1 MEKQLTGSYL
11 NNTNNTIGVDF
22 VNELNKKTNATLLR
36 SGFSSEEEVI
46 VLAYENL
53 IKAKMNALPRAMER
67 PTYITYEEGAFA
79 VSGKSL
85 KQQQKNY
92 SKLSDSD
99 KAIVDA
105 LILKIFEV
113 KGVNM
118 TELFSRLGSDLV
130 TINGVE
136 YPYSDFVDIT
146 TEEVDGEEVQSSV
159 PSAAFVAAIQLA
171 TQIYNGL

>member
-1 MEKQLTGSYL
+1 MAKQLTGSYL
-11 NNTNNTIGVDF
+11 TVTTVAIDYVNELSKNSNNTIQRNSFTEG
-22 VNELNKKTNATLLR
+22 
-36 SGFSSEEEVI
+36 EEAI

-53 IKAKMNALPRAMER
+53 IKAKMNDLPRAMER
-67 PTYITYEEGAFA
+67 PIYITYEEGAFA

-113 KGVNM
+113 KDVNM
-118 TELFSRLGSDLV
+118 TELFSKLGSDLV

-136 YPYSDFVDIT
+136 YPFSDFNEEVET
-146 TEEVDGEEVQSSV
+146 EVDGEEVQSSV

>member
-11 NNTNNTIGVDF
+11 TSATVAIDYVNELSKNSNNTIQRNSFTEG
-22 VNELNKKTNATLLR
+22 
-36 SGFSSEEEVI
+36 EEAI

-67 PTYITYEEGAFA
+67 PIYINYKDASFA
-79 VSGKSL
+79 ISGERLPLQL
-85 KQQQKNY
+85 KKY
-92 SKLSDSD
+92 ADLSVER

-113 KGVNM
+113 KDVNM
-118 TELFSRLGSDLV
+118 TELFSKLGSDFV

-136 YPYSDFVDIT
+136 YPFSDFN
-146 TEEVDGEEVQSSV
+146 EEVETEVEGEVVISSV
-159 PSAAFVAAIQLA
+159 PSPAFVAAIQLA
-171 TQIYNGL
+171 TMIYNGI

>member
-11 NNTNNTIGVDF
+11 SATTVAIDYVNELSKNSNNTIQRNSFTEG
-22 VNELNKKTNATLLR
+22 
-36 SGFSSEEEVI
+36 EETI

-53 IKAKMNALPRAMER
+53 IKEKMNALPRAMER
-67 PTYITYEEGAFA
+67 PIYITYEEGAFA

-113 KGVNM
+113 KDVNM
-118 TELFSRLGSDLV
+118 TELFSKLGSDLV

-136 YPYSDFVDIT
+136 YPFSDFNEEVET
-146 TEEVDGEEVQSSV
+146 EVDGEEVQSSV